1 MSNASKFIM
10 WFLIIAGV
18 TTSGLWIAGGK
29 NNEYSTALEID
40 DAPDMVFSFLTE
52 PKKLKTWVTGLLE
65 VGQFEPNKGNSGD
78 PSSYIKTPRVVMED
92 GKEVRFEDEVIRFE
106 QDKAISIRSSNS
118 SIVLTSIFQ
127 LEPQE
132 DKTQLNYRVTAVNC
146 GIGRLL
152 APMQKSSIQ
161 TQIES
166 DIRKLKSVIEQ
177 PDTSGTDA
185 SKTN

>member
-78 PSSYIKTPRVVMED
+78 PSSYIKTPRA
-92 GKEVRFEDEVIRFE
+92 RR
-106 QDKAISIRSSNS
+106 
-118 SIVLTSIFQ
+118 
-127 LEPQE
+127 
-132 DKTQLNYRVTAVNC
+132 C
-146 GIGRLL
+146 GPENLFCVPAGDPLVEHDQ
-152 APMQKSSIQ
+152 AGS
-161 TQIES
+161 
-166 DIRKLKSVIEQ
+166 
-177 PDTSGTDA
+177 
-185 SKTN
+185 